1 MSATWTDVQA
11 RAAEPGSAILTQWRA
26 EREAA
31 RAIKNAGNG
40 ATENIGSAD
49 PRIVELFGYQRA
61 ASGVAVTAESAQRV
75 AAVYACVTRIGGG
88 ISQLPLIHYTRVDGG
103 RQEVLDSPYWW
114 LFNESPQLSW
124 TSASMW
130 EHLMQCVLLRESGF
144 IQLRRNRIGEIKGV
158 EPLPWAA
165 VLPERTMT
173 DWGYRLKYSVNDS
186 LRAYGVDQDDMIHVP
201 GFGFDGLRAMSVIQY
216 AARNATGNALAMDEY
231 SGRFFA
237 NGAHHSMVLETP
249 KLMTDTQVAALQAA
263 YAGKYSGLDN
273 AHRLP
278 LVLTEG
284 LQAKEISITADDA
297 QLLDARRF
305 QVVDIARAFGVPP
318 HLIGETSASTSWGAG
333 LEEMSRAFML
343 YTIQPHLRRIEQE
356 INRKI
361 FRSSRHYLQ
370 FDREAMLEGNLKAQ
384 GEFFAKALGGPGAG
398 PGWMSVDE
406 VRKRKSLPPR
416 GGDADVLFRPD
427 VKNTGKPEP
436 KTPKEDES

>member
-11 RAAEPGSAILTQWRA
+11 RAAVPGSAILTQWRA
-26 EREAA
+26 ERESA
-31 RAIKNAGNG
+31 RAIKNASNG
-40 ATENIGSAD
+40 ATEHIASSD
-49 PRIVELFGYQRA
+49 PRVVELFGYHRS
-61 ASGVAVTAESAQRV
+61 ASGVAVTADTAQRV

-88 ISQLPLIHYTRVDGG
+88 ISQLPLIHYTRVQGG
-103 RQEVLDSPYWW
+103 REEVLDSPYWW
-114 LFNESPQLSW
+114 LFNESPQMSW

-130 EHLMQCVLLRESGF
+130 EHLLQCVLLRESGF
-144 IQLRRNRIGEIKGV
+144 IRMHRNRIGDIKAV

-173 DWGYRLKYSVNDS
+173 DTGYRLKYSVNDS

-237 NGAHHSMVLETP
+237 DGAHHSMVLATKNKMTETQI
-249 KLMTDTQVAALQAA
+249 TALQTA
-263 YAGKYSGLDN
+263 YANKHSGMDN

-284 LQAKEISITADDA
+284 LEAKEISITADDA

-333 LEEMSRAFML
+333 LEEMTRAFIL
-343 YTIQPHLRRIEQE
+343 YTIQPHLKRIEQE
-356 INRKI
+356 LNRKI

-384 GEFFAKALGGPGAG
+384 GEFFAKALGGPGSG

-436 KTPKEDES
+436 KTSKDEEP